1 MSISLYDE
9 ENVIFTTTKILLME
23 DPEVPTE
30 HLHESIEEK
39 IEEAE
44 KKAEK
49 KGWSV
54 WLAVS
59 TAFMAVLAAL
69 SSLQAGHHSNEALIS
84 QVQASDQW
92 AYYQAKGLKYDLTQL
107 MMSSNTVQDTAK
119 LRQKLNQY
127 VSDQATIKAEAQ
139 KDEKESA
146 EHLERHVILSR
157 AVTLFQIGIAISA
170 IAILTRKRFLWYA
183 ALLLSLAGAIQFFM
197 GNF

>member
-1 MSISLYDE
+1 
-9 ENVIFTTTKILLME
+9 ME

-39 IEEAE
+39 IEEGE
-44 KKAEK
+44 KESK
-49 KGWSV
+49 KGWNIY
-54 WLAVS
+54 LAIS

-92 AYYQAKGLKYDLTQL
+92 AYYEAKGLKYDLTQL
-107 MMSSNTVQDTAK
+107 MMSSNTGQDTTK
-119 LRQKLNQY
+119 LRKKLNQY
-127 VSDQATIKAEAQ
+127 VADQADIKTEAQ

-157 AVTLFQIGIAISA
+157 AVTFFQVSIAISA
-170 IAILTRKRFLWYA
+170 IAILTRKRFLWYI
-183 ALLLSLAGAIQFFM
+183 ALLLTLAGAFQFIM
-197 GNF
+197 GNM

>member
-1 MSISLYDE
+1 
-9 ENVIFTTTKILLME
+9 ME

-39 IEEAE
+39 IEETE
-44 KKAEK
+44 KESGK
-49 KGWSV
+49 KGWSI

-92 AYYQAKGLKYDLTQL
+92 AFYQAKGLKYDLTQL
-107 MMSSNTVQDTAK
+107 MLSSNTVQDTAK
-119 LRQKLNQY
+119 LRTKLNQY
-127 VSDQATIKAEAQ
+127 TADQAEIKAEAQ

-146 EHLERHVILSR
+146 EHLERHIILSR
-157 AVTLFQIGIAISA
+157 AVTFFQVSIAISA
-170 IAILTRKRFLWYA
+170 IAILTRKRFLWYV
-183 ALLLSLAGAIQFFM
+183 ALLLTLAGAFQFIL
-197 GNF
+197 GNI